1 MVAALASW
9 LDAKAHHGQWLVR
22 MEDVDTPRCVPGAAN
37 LIMQQLSACGLH
49 ADAAPTYQSQRGKHY
64 QIALD
69 QLIAQDQAFAC
80 TCSRREVA
88 QYWAHC
94 GHAPQAHTALVY
106 PGTCRNQ
113 SAQPAIQV
121 LQTRAAWRFKSDYL
135 PSPELL
141 ANTAKASV
149 LHTIIAIEKRVMGTN
164 GLKNDADDAD
174 DADAVD
180 ATNAADG
187 AVGWLDRR
195 LGVQSQNVQNI
206 VGDFVLKRADG
217 VWAYQ
222 LAEVVDDAAQAITHS
237 VRGQD
242 LLDNTARQILL
253 QRALRL
259 PQPSYLHTPLVLG
272 ADGHKLSK
280 QNNAAPLDV
289 SNPLAALQT
298 AGRVLGVHVNA
309 SSVTNWLN
317 LATAS
322 WAW

>member
-174 DADAVD
+174 AVD

-222 LAEVVDDAAQAITHS
+222 LAVVVDDAAQAITHI

>member
-1 MVAALASW
+1 
-9 LDAKAHHGQWLVR
+9 
-22 MEDVDTPRCVPGAAN
+22 MEDVDTPRCVPGAADF
-37 LIMQQLSACGLH
+37 IMQQLSACGLH
-49 ADAAPTYQSQRGKHY
+49 ADAAPTYQSQRGKPY

-69 QLIAQDQAFAC
+69 QLIAQNQAFAC
-80 TCSRREVA
+80 ICSRREVA
-88 QYWAHC
+88 QYWSRC

-113 SAQPAIQV
+113 SAQPAIQM

-135 PSPELL
+135 PNPESM
-141 ANTAKASV
+141 ANTATAGV
-149 LHTIIAIEKRVMGTN
+149 LHTIFAIEKRLIGTN
-164 GLKNDADDAD
+164 ELKNDAADAAD
-174 DADAVD
+174 AADAVD

-195 LGVQSQNVQNI
+195 LGVQSQNVQHT

-222 LAEVVDDAAQAITHS
+222 LAVVVDDAAQAITHI

-272 ADGHKLSK
+272 ADGRKLSK

-289 SNPLAALQT
+289 SNPLAALEA
-298 AGRVLGVHVNA
+298 AGHVLGVHVNA

>member
-1 MVAALASW
+1 MTTAPYKGRFAPSPTGPLHAGSMVAALASW

-22 MEDVDTPRCVPGAAN
+22 MEDVDKPRCVPGAADF
-37 LIMQQLSACGLH
+37 IMQQLSACGLH

-69 QLIAQDQAFAC
+69 QLIAQNQAYAC

-141 ANTAKASV
+141 ANTTAAGV
-149 LHTIIAIEKRVMGTN
+149 LHTIIAIEKRVIGTN
-164 GLKNDADDAD
+164 GLKNDADDTDDTDDAD
-174 DADAVD
+174 DTDAVD
-180 ATNAADG
+180 ATNAADS

-195 LGVQSQNVQNI
+195 LGVQSQNVQHT

-222 LAEVVDDAAQAITHS
+222 LAVVVDDAAQAITHI

-253 QRALRL
+253 Q
-259 PQPSYLHTPLVLG
+259 
-272 ADGHKLSK
+272 
-280 QNNAAPLDV
+280 
-289 SNPLAALQT
+289 
-298 AGRVLGVHVNA
+298 
-309 SSVTNWLN
+309 
-317 LATAS
+317 
-322 WAW
+322 